1 MRSISEG
8 AGVRRMSGAEDNEI
22 SGGKWA
28 RRITIREEA
37 KFNISGGKYARR
49 ITIKEE
55 VKFNISGGN
64 APGGNT
70 RTHPEHDG

>member
-1 MRSISEG
+1 MRKAYKSREPDIKF
-8 AGVRRMSGAEDNEI
+8 NI
-22 SGGKWA
+22 SGGKYA